1 MSTQNQLKM
10 LEKDLIVKD
19 GSLADA
25 KAQLITMQQ
34 QAHSQPMHSG
44 KAASM
49 SKNEDAES
57 SRLQEAAKQELI

>member
-25 KAQLITMQQ
+25 KAQLITMQ
-34 QAHSQPMHSG
+34 
-44 KAASM
+44 
-49 SKNEDAES
+49 
-57 SRLQEAAKQELI
+57 

>member
-25 KAQLITMQQ
+25 KAQLLTMQQ
-34 QAHSQPMHSG
+34 QAHSQPMYSA